1 MPQVAKTKPFEAGD
15 VYIRE
20 DLSREYDSE
29 SMSVANAGTTHIF
42 YPPGTPFTSS
52 SATVAAQTATD
63 AATTGTDLL
72 VLEGIWVPPGG
83 CKVAMLKRPVGVVV
97 NANALPNLA
106 NAPAG
111 VNGITYTHASLT
123 AMLTRLQFVWRLEPL
138 RWDLQ
143 TR

>member
-1 MPQVAKTKPFEAGD
+1 MAQTAKTKPFEAGD

-29 SMSVANAGTTHIF
+29 SVTVANAGSTHVF
-42 YPPGTPFTSS
+42 YPPGTPFT
-52 SATVAAQTATD
+52 AASQSTA
-63 AATTGTDLL
+63 AGTTASDQV

-83 CKVAMLKRPVGVVV
+83 CKVAMMKRPVGVVV
-97 NANALPNLA
+97 NANALPTIENGFTGA
-106 NAPAG
+106 NAIAG
-111 VNGITYTHASLT
+111 VSYTYAQLT
-123 AMLTRLQFVWRLEPL
+123 AMLTRLGFVWRNEPI